1 MLTDRS
7 FVLAVPSDP
16 RTLLP
21 LREELSGRLPEP
33 FGDDEDALMVALLL
47 VRQAQTW
54 RGATGTVRLRVSSL
68 GQVVHFEVIRDVDED
83 ADSGPASMHGFHG
96 MLEVLADRSERFTVS
111 TFPGSVSL
119 AAQKLVAPLAMDAE
133 IDLRVAA

>member
-1 MLTDRS
+1 P
-7 FVLAVPSDP
+7 A
-16 RTLLP
+16 TLVP
-21 LREELSGRLPEP
+21 LRAELSGRLPEP

-68 GQVVHFEVIRDVDED
+68 GQVVHFEVLRDVDED
-83 ADSGPASMHGFHG
+83 ADSGPASLDGFHG
-96 MLEVLADRSERFTVS
+96 LLEVLADQAERFTVS
-111 TFPGSVSL
+111 TFPGSVSP
-119 AAQKLVAPLAMDAE
+119 AAQKLVAPLPLDAE